1 MGSGALLHNALK
13 GSERSRGVGSI
24 IVFLGKPADAKRF
37 EPIPMHATPVDPP
50 VISVK
55 HYDPALP
62 PLDFSNTT
70 SEPLSSCGLCLRLIG
85 DWGASHESKQAK
97 SDG

>member
-1 MGSGALLHNALK
+1 MPQAM
-13 GSERSRGVGSI
+13 R
-24 IVFLGKPADAKRF
+24 ADTYC
-37 EPIPMHATPVDPP
+37 TPPCDPS
-50 VISVK
+50 VTSVK
-55 HYDPALP
+55 NYDPALR

-85 DWGASHESKQAK
+85 DWGASDESKQAK